1 MRTNFSVPFSARAGS
16 VKRGVAVA
24 GQTVASG
31 TQKVAHGVVTH
42 TKSAADHIQTG
53 IQTSAKVVAS
63 VPGSIVNVGAGLI
76 QEGQSGVLEVYDSLF
91 SSGEES
97 QERSPQSMKRERS
110 MATLESLRQKTEQAR
125 ELSAHSKEILF
136 SSAFTSEEMPSLVRT
151 VGDLTQDQNSPI
163 GTPPDP
169 PYYMTVRLDR
179 RTKKKKRQRQPLTS
193 TPQNS
198 VTSSVSSS
206 FASYEEEGSAF
217 GNKRK
222 REFWYAVPRV
232 HVDAVYH
239 FLLQWRPDKYGKD
252 TTTATIEDASS
263 GSRSFLDGSGKG
275 FIVLDSDADESLA

>member
-1 MRTNFSVPFSARAGS
+1 
-16 VKRGVAVA
+16 
-24 GQTVASG
+24 
-31 TQKVAHGVVTH
+31 
-42 TKSAADHIQTG
+42 
-53 IQTSAKVVAS
+53 
-63 VPGSIVNVGAGLI
+63 
-76 QEGQSGVLEVYDSLF
+76 
-91 SSGEES
+91 
-97 QERSPQSMKRERS
+97 
-110 MATLESLRQKTEQAR
+110 
-125 ELSAHSKEILF
+125 
-136 SSAFTSEEMPSLVRT
+136 
-151 VGDLTQDQNSPI
+151 
-163 GTPPDP
+163 
-169 PYYMTVRLDR
+169 
-179 RTKKKKRQRQPLTS
+179 RQPLTS

-206 FASYEEEGSAF
+206 FASYEEETSAF